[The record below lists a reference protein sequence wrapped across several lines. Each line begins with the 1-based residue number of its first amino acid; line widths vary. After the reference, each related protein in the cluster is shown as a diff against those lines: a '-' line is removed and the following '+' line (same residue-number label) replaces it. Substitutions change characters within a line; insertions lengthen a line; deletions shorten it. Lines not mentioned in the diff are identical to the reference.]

1 MRRNIRI
8 SAVAKVGVSA
18 KVLPGGR
25 ANVVV
30 QIRGHRGCLV
40 IRAREIVAE
49 AARAG
54 GPGDL
59 GADGL
64 GAADGGDVGTGAR
77 ERRRELWCSLAV
89 VGLTRCTDACGVR
102 QWNGRCRDH
111 AERHPPKVHLP
122 VSPEDSRTEIPR
134 NPNWPIMLQTRLAYF
149 SGTVCVMVQ
158 LLKRLG
164 GESKDRL
171 LTCSSSP

>member
-59 GADGL
+59 GADRL
-64 GAADGGDVGTGAR
+64 GAADGGDVGTGAW
-77 ERRRELWCSLAV
+77 ERRRELWCPLAV

-102 QWNGRCRDH
+102 QWNGRCRNHDR
-111 AERHPPKVHLP
+111 AARQKCTYLCRLKIREQRFLVIPIGQSCCRL
-122 VSPEDSRTEIPR
+122 DWRTSQVR
-134 NPNWPIMLQTRLAYF
+134 SA
-149 SGTVCVMVQ
+149 
-158 LLKRLG
+158 
-164 GESKDRL
+164 
-171 LTCSSSP
+171 

>member
-8 SAVAKVGVSA
+8 SAIAKVGVSA

-64 GAADGGDVGTGAR
+64 GAADGGDIGTGAW

-111 AERHPPKVHLP
+111 DRAAPAKSAH
-122 VSPEDSRTEIPR
+122 T
-134 NPNWPIMLQTRLAYF
+134 
-149 SGTVCVMVQ
+149 CVA
-158 LLKRLG
+158 
-164 GESKDRL
+164 
-171 LTCSSSP
+171 